1 MRVYDW
7 KSSDTRDIVIIHNTL
22 SEVWGFYAETKS
34 ASNYFEQLC
43 GPDLEWASVHSD
55 DGVLYTENKPSFD
68 MLFKIIKETN
78 FVVDLHLGE
87 SK

>member
-7 KSSDTRDIVIIHNTL
+7 KSNDTRDIIISHPFEN
-22 SEVWGFYAETKS
+22 SWSFYAETKS
-34 ASNYFEQLC
+34 ASEYFNQLS
-43 GPDLEWASVHSD
+43 GRSLEWASVHSD
-55 DGVLYTENKPSFD
+55 EGILYTDNKASFD

-87 SK
+87 SE